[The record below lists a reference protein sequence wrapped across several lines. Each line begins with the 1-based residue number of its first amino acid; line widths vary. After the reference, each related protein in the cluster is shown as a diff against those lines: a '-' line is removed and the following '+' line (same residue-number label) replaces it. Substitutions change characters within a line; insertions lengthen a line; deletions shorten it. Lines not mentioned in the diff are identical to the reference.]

1 MESDLCELM
10 DSLRKFLFW
19 DKRRLYCFTAILRG
33 LFIVKTVNLAE
44 IATAL
49 PGRGKLKSKYKRIQR
64 FFNGFEFDT
73 SIFMGIIFNVLPL
86 VKQNVILSIDRT
98 NWKLGKQNFNILF
111 LALYYKGYAIPL
123 AWTVMTHRGCSNREM
138 RVSLLKKVLKFVPAN
153 QITAFLGDREFIGKE
168 WIQFLYQNEIPF
180 HIRLKN
186 NLMVNYKGRSCGA
199 PVSSFFRSVSSKK
212 PKHYMQHFEF
222 CDCQLYLSGQLT
234 KAGDLMVIV
243 TNKNPHQSFKMYRK
257 RWSIEN
263 LFSCLKTRGFRLE
276 ETHLAN
282 PERLTKLV
290 FVLSL
295 AFFIAIRRGA
305 INTQEEPIKIKK
317 HGRPEKSLFRKGLDS
332 IRSFFIGLNRVR
344 REFYYILSILKPTRR
359 YKEHNVSV
367 L

>member
-1 MESDLCELM
+1 MESDLSELM

-64 FFNGFEFDT
+64 FFNGFEFET
-73 SIFMGIIFNVLPL
+73 SILMSIVFNVLPL

-138 RVSLLKKVLKFVPAN
+138 RVSLLKKVLKFLPAS

-168 WIQFLYQNEIPF
+168 WIQFLYQNAIPF

-186 NLMVNYKGRSCGA
+186 NLMVHYKGRSCEV
-199 PVSSFFRSVSSKK
+199 PVSSFFRNVSAKK

-222 CDCQLYLSGQLT
+222 CDCKLYLSGRLT
-234 KAGDLMVIV
+234 NEGDLMVIV
-243 TNKNPHQSFKMYRK
+243 TNANPRKSFTMYRK

-263 LFSCLKTRGFRLE
+263 LFGCLKTRGFRLE
-276 ETHLAN
+276 ETRLAN
-282 PERLTKLV
+282 PERLTKLI

-305 INTQEEPIKIKK
+305 INTQEEAIKIKT
-317 HGRPEKSLFRKGLDS
+317 HGRPEKSVFRKGLDS
-332 IRSFFIGLNRVR
+332 VRSFFIGLSNMR
-344 REFYYILSILKPTRR
+344 REFYYILSILKPISCC
-359 YKEHNVSV
+359 KEYNVSV